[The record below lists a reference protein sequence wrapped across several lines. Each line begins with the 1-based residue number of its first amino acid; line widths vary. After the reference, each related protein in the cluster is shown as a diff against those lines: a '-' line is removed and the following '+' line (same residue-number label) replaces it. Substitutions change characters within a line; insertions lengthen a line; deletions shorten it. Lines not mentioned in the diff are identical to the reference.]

1 MPDIQELFK
10 EAWSHALAGVN
21 AAEQEA
27 EKVFERLADAA
38 GLSPEDV
45 RRHARDFGE
54 RLTAQR
60 RELERAIDEGVKRA
74 AVRLRVPTRGDL
86 DAIERR
92 VAELSTRV
100 EQLAREREA
109 GRPAGERPERGQGE
123 A

>member
-92 VAELSTRV
+92 VAELSSRV

>member
-100 EQLAREREA
+100 DQLAREREA